1 MKKHKVENEPL
12 HEDEQ
17 IKEREVKHKEEKHK
31 EDKHKEEIDAL
42 NDKYLRLAADF
53 DNYRR
58 RTLKERQELILTA
71 GEDLI
76 IGILPVLDDFER
88 AYEMLHK
95 ASGDNSTA
103 IEGTELIYNKL
114 FSFLTSKGLKVIEA
128 VGSELNTDFHE
139 AIAQIPADDPA
150 KKNKI
155 VEVLQKGYTLN
166 GKVIRF
172 AKVVVGQ

>member
-1 MKKHKVENEPL
+1 MKKHKVENEPVQ
-12 HEDEQ
+12 ESGQ
-17 IKEREVKHKEEKHK
+17 TNIEEKHK
-31 EDKHKEEIDAL
+31 EEISAL

-58 RTLKERQELILTA
+58 RTLKERQDLIMTA

-114 FSFLTSKGLKVIEA
+114 FNFLSSKGLKVIEA
-128 VGSELNTDFHE
+128 IGSDLDTDFHE
-139 AIAQIPADDPA
+139 AVAQVPTEDP
-150 KKNKI
+150 KMKNKI
-155 VEVLQKGYTLN
+155 IEVLQKGYTLN

>member
-1 MKKHKVENEPL
+1 MKKHKVENEPVQ
-12 HEDEQ
+12 ESGQ
-17 IKEREVKHKEEKHK
+17 INTEEKHK
-31 EDKHKEEIDAL
+31 EEIYAL

-58 RTLKERQELILTA
+58 RTLKERQDLIMTA

-114 FSFLTSKGLKVIEA
+114 FNFLSSKGLKVIEA
-128 VGSELNTDFHE
+128 IGSDLDTDFHE
-139 AIAQIPADDPA
+139 AVAQVPTEDP
-150 KKNKI
+150 KMKNKI
-155 VEVLQKGYTLN
+155 IEVLQKGYTLN

-172 AKVVVGQ
+172 AKVIVGQ